1 MTTSVDTKRAAER
14 RDRAFLAAT
23 LVAWGALMLADRVW
37 PDVGIDKVTLLALG
51 LFVYLWGCVGRT
63 LGPLVTGSL
72 MTGIG
77 VGVALAANAPDSRSA
92 MTQGGLFVLSF
103 AGGWALLA
111 LTSAVIAVPEQR
123 WAWIPT
129 AGLAAIGTALLI
141 GSTGQVFLDIVA
153 WAVPL
158 ALIVGGL
165 GYLLWRRRAT

>member
-51 LFVYLWGCVGRT
+51 LLVYLWGCVGRT

-92 MTQGGLFVLSF
+92 MTQGGLWHSSASREHR
-103 AGGWALLA
+103 AGLPRHRGLGRAGRPDRGWAGLP
-111 LTSAVIAVPEQR
+111 AVAPPRYISLGP
-123 WAWIPT
+123 
-129 AGLAAIGTALLI
+129 LAAT
-141 GSTGQVFLDIVA
+141 SDRN
-153 WAVPL
+153 PM
-158 ALIVGGL
+158 
-165 GYLLWRRRAT
+165 WRPFIHRMEFRYPRSNSACA